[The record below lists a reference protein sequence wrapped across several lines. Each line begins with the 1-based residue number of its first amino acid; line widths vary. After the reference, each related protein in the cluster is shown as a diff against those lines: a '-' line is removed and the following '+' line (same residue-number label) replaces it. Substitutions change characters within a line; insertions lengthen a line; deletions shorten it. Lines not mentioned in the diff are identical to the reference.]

1 MTITCKELLLMM
13 RAKPFEDE
21 DSQAVL
27 LQRNADSPA
36 AR

>member
-21 DSQAVL
+21 HSQVVR
-27 LQRNADSPA
+27 LQRNPDSPVT
-36 AR
+36 R